1 MLTRTGDYH
10 GAQNGVFDDA
20 TRGALRALVGREN
33 LEERWDGSGD
43 RIDRV
48 VVEYLRQ
55 RFGAPAA

>member
-1 MLTRTGDYH
+1 MLTRSGDYQ
-10 GAQNGVFDDA
+10 GAQTGVFDEA
-20 TRGALRALVGREN
+20 TRVALRGLVGREN